1 MQDKKVFLY
10 YFLAVGMILFSILN
24 LLSFVPMVILYKK
37 SNFRTYILSAGMFIV
52 LSLIILRNFTSL
64 IPVFSSFIVIK
75 GMDSEKDGYKVLL
88 VSALVM
94 TVLLVSDFLLLRINA
109 KSYELFLNNISDFL
123 NSFENYKEI
132 FNIKNAEDF
141 VNRMMNIYPSVSF
154 TIAYIFGTIGYLF
167 LSKKIYKNYK
177 DSDDVIIPL
186 DMKFFFISLVVI
198 VVMIFTTSLEDFYQV
213 FLICYNLIIVFI
225 GIMIVQGF
233 IKANAFLKKKL
244 NKILANL
251 LSFCS
256 IFLGIIYVVYFIYGI
271 YSSVKRGV
279 KWEKN

>member
-1 MQDKKVFLY
+1 MQNKKIFLY
-10 YFLAVGMILFSILN
+10 YFLAAGMILFPIFN

-37 SNFRTYILSAGMFIV
+37 SDFRTYILSAGMFIV

-64 IPVFSSFIVIK
+64 IPVFSYFIVIK

-109 KSYELFLNNISDFL
+109 KSYELFLNNISEFL
-123 NSFENYKEI
+123 NRFENYKEI

-154 TIAYIFGTIGYLF
+154 TIAYIFETIGYLF

-256 IFLGIIYVVYFIYGI
+256 IFLGIIYAVYVIYGI
-271 YSSVKRGV
+271 YSSILRGV
-279 KWEKN
+279 KWERK